1 MKSYLDLSYGT
12 LAEQTFD
19 LFLPEGD
26 RFPLIIYF
34 HGGGLEAGNKTMPQ
48 SFSEYLT
55 ANGVAVASANYRMYP
70 TAKYPEFIDDAAR
83 CVAYLKD
90 AIGEYGTCEG
100 IYVGG
105 SSAGGYLSQMLCFD
119 GSYLEKYGASVFDVA
134 GFLHDAG
141 QPTTHFNVLRERGMD
156 TRRIVVD
163 EAAPLYYVGTREKN
177 PPMLFITA
185 TNDMENRVEQ
195 TELVLST
202 IRHFGTKGEVLYKQM
217 RGNHCYYTYLPD
229 GDGVIA
235 LGKIFLA
242 YLRRHDEEYQ
252 GYFN

>member
-1 MKSYLDLSYGT
+1 MISKYDIAYKEDLELDIHLP
-12 LAEQTFD
+12 EREEFD
-19 LFLPEGD
+19 LFV
-26 RFPLIIYF
+26 YF
-34 HGGGLEAGNKTMPQ
+34 HGGGLESGNKTMHP

-55 ANGVAVASANYRMYP
+55 ANGVAVVSADYRMYP

-83 CVAYLKD
+83 CVAYVKEHVSEW
-90 AIGEYGTCEG
+90 GRCEG

-119 GSYLEKYGASVFDVA
+119 ESYLGAYGVCVFDIA

-163 EAAPLYYVGTREKN
+163 EAAPLYFVGCREKN

-185 TNDMENRVEQ
+185 TTASSKSAD
-195 TELVLST
+195 
-202 IRHFGTKGEVLYKQM
+202 
-217 RGNHCYYTYLPD
+217 
-229 GDGVIA
+229 
-235 LGKIFLA
+235 
-242 YLRRHDEEYQ
+242 
-252 GYFN
+252 